1 MEELLSNVLKSNGY
15 LIINKILAKEIGLE
29 ASICLADL
37 ISKEEYFK
45 NNNLLDKDGFFY
57 NTRDNITKDT
67 TLSAYQQRI
76 AVNKLRDIGILDTK
90 QKDIPKKMYYRINYL
105 SVVKFLTTSDK
116 KTSHQVVK
124 KLNINNNKNNNKN
137 NNIQS
142 FQDSYQKFLDEY
154 NTTLH
159 RKTKSMEGWKKNAEF
174 WLTVYS
180 EEDILAAIREIPR
193 DPFWKDKMDLTI
205 LFRRKNPQGE
215 SVDYIQKLLDKA
227 ESKKPKNFMIGGM
240 SEV

>member
-1 MEELLSNVLKSNGY
+1 MNDKKSYYAVIPADVRYSSITANAKLLYGEITALCNEKGFCWANNQYFADLYNVSKISVSKWISSLVEYGFIKIEIDSSDGNKRKIYIIPIKEKFNRVLKKSLRPIKEKFNHNNTY
-15 LIINKILAKEIGLE
+15 NNK
-29 ASICLADL
+29 
-37 ISKEEYFK
+37 
-45 NNNLLDKDGFFY
+45 
-57 NTRDNITKDT
+57 
-67 TLSAYQQRI
+67 
-76 AVNKLRDIGILDTK
+76 
-90 QKDIPKKMYYRINYL
+90 
-105 SVVKFLTTSDK
+105 K
-116 KTSHQVVK
+116 KT
-124 KLNINNNKNNNKN
+124 NIY
-137 NNIQS
+137 I
-142 FQDSYQKFLDEY
+142 YQKFLDEY